1 MMNED
6 ASHNQPQQ
14 KSILNKISNLLFNEP
29 RTRED
34 IISLLAA
41 AEEQGTIDID
51 VYTIIQG
58 ALQVADMQVREIMI
72 PRTQM
77 AAIRSDA
84 NFKEI
89 MEVVIESAHSRF
101 PVLNEENP
109 DEVLG
114 ILIAKDLL
122 PLLAHQGND
131 KINIKELIR
140 PTAIIPESKR
150 LNVLLKD
157 FKTNRNHM
165 AIVVNE
171 YGGVAGLVTIED
183 VLEQI
188 VGEIEDEH
196 DYEDEYL
203 IKESDN
209 NQFFV
214 KAVTPIDEFNEHF
227 ETHFSDSDFDTIGGI
242 VTHQFGH
249 LPQRDEFVRIGDF
262 EFKVLNADKRS
273 IRLLEVTR
281 IITTP
286 GASKLSS
293 A

>member
-1 MMNED
+1 MNEE
-6 ASHNQPQQ
+6 SSIQQPQQ
-14 KSILNKISNLLFNEP
+14 RSILTRITSLLSNEP
-29 RTRED
+29 RDRED
-34 IISLLAA
+34 LLAILEH
-41 AEEQGTIDID
+41 AESSGIIDLD
-51 VYTIIQG
+51 VHTIIQG
-58 ALQVADMQVREIMI
+58 ALQVADRQVREIMI
-72 PRTQM
+72 PRGQM

-84 NFKEI
+84 DLKS
-89 MEVVIESAHSRF
+89 VVKTVIESGHSRF

-122 PLLAHQGND
+122 QVLANGTD
-131 KINIKELIR
+131 KINFKDVVR
-140 PTAIIPESKR
+140 PASIVPESKR

-183 VLEQI
+183 ILEQI

-203 IKESDN
+203 IKDN
-209 NQFFV
+209 DNEEFYV
-214 KAVTPIDEFNEHF
+214 KGMTPIHEFNQYFGTAFCE
-227 ETHFSDSDFDTIGGI
+227 DDFDTIGGLI
-242 VTHQFGH
+242 TQNIGH
-249 LPQRDEFVRIGDF
+249 LPQRDETTDIDDLT
-262 EFKVLNADKRS
+262 FKVLHSDKRS

-281 IITTP
+281 SISI
-286 GASKLSS
+286 LSTENKKMLS
-293 A
+293 M